1 MSDTPVKLV
10 VDCSATGAPDPAL
23 AEEFQK
29 AALSVLQN
37 VGTGPGDMD
46 RALERASKIMQDAN
60 DILTAAAAPT
70 ETIVPL
76 TQEELAQRD
85 ADQAAAAE
93 QSKADQAAADARAT
107 LTAKLAKGAATDA
120 EVQQALAQLLR

>member
-1 MSDTPVKLV
+1 MSDTPVKVV

-23 AEEFQK
+23 AAEFQK
-29 AALSVLQN
+29 AALAVLQN

-46 RALERASKIMQDAN
+46 RALERAGKIMQDAN
-60 DILTAAAAPT
+60 DILTAATAPT

-76 TQEELAQRD
+76 TAEELKQRD

-93 QSKADQAAADARAT
+93 QAKADQAAADARAT